1 MNEGECMK
9 LPTSI
14 ENILNENIVECER
27 VEFKGNWN
35 PEPILHSICAFAND
49 INNWGGG
56 YILVGIEDDNGR
68 PKYPIKGIET
78 ASIDKI
84 QKEILAKCK
93 MIRPSY
99 TPIVDVT
106 QYKGKNI
113 IVIWCYGGL
122 TRPYKCPTTL
132 DKDFSKGYSY
142 YIRTTSSTIKANE
155 NQQKE
160 LYDLA
165 RTIPF
170 DDMMNHEAEIRDLKL
185 PLIQNYLYEIKSDLL
200 KESEKMDFIDLCK
213 SMRIVDGTTEYM
225 KPLNVGLMFFN
236 DEPQKFFPYSQIEV
250 VDLRNGPEGDK
261 MTERIFKGPI
271 DSMTRSALTYIRN
284 TVIEERIL
292 KIEGQ
297 AEAVRYFNYPY
308 QAIEEALV
316 NAVYHRGYDI
326 REPVE
331 VRIMEDRI
339 HIVSYPGPD
348 RSISEKSIEDKNMIA
363 RKYRNRRIGELLKEL
378 KLTEGR
384 NTGIPKIK
392 RALKNNGSKEP
403 EFETNEDRDYFI
415 TTIFMHEGFEN
426 KKLNK
431 NDVINEVINGVIKFG
446 ENEIKVLN
454 LIKENSYITKKEIC
468 KNTGLSKSTTD
479 RVISNLKE
487 KDAIKRIGANKN
499 GYWKIIIDIFN

>member
-113 IVIWCYGGL
+113 IVIWCYGGQ

-142 YIRTTSSTIKANE
+142 YIRTTSSTVKANE

-236 DEPQKFFPYSQIEV
+236 DEPQKFFPYSKIEV
-250 VDLRNGPEGDK
+250 VDLRNGLEGDK

-297 AEAVRYFNYPY
+297 AEAIRYFNYPY
-308 QAIEEALV
+308 QAIEKALV

-363 RKYRNRRIGELLKEL
+363 RKYRNRRIGEFLKEL

-415 TTIFMHEGFEN
+415 TTIFIHDGFE
-426 KKLNK
+426 
-431 NDVINEVINGVIKFG
+431 D
-446 ENEIKVLN
+446 EIKDRPRTDQEPTKLTDQE
-454 LIKENSYITKKEIC
+454 IKILEFCKEPHSKKEIMEYMEYKHTRNFTLLYLKPLQEKGLLQMTIPDKPNS
-468 KNTGLSKSTTD
+468 KNQKY
-479 RVISNLKE
+479 IAKQ
-487 KDAIKRIGANKN
+487 
-499 GYWKIIIDIFN
+499 